1 MKCKQKGDKHSGK
14 DGASVMLGPTSFVC
28 CVEGQLTWLIG
39 LGLYNENKYCV
50 STLVWFY
57 Y

>member
-1 MKCKQKGDKHSGK
+1 MKCKQKGDEHSDK

-39 LGLYNENKYCV
+39 LGLYNENKYCI
-50 STLVWFY
+50 STLV
-57 Y
+57 